1 MSGQVVKNHTLS
13 KKKRLENNNETR
25 RITCLSLSR
34 ACQPEVPARPRVHP
48 PHRHSRTHAVGHW
61 ETSCEIPKKTEHT
74 DPVQGSLLRDLPE
87 WLGEF
92 IDNLGVALGFGL
104 GNEKIQEALDVLE
117 NFHRRDTHR
126 GVPEVTLV
134 LRSFSSRGWKATM
147 LREEDETTL
156 KG

>member
-1 MSGQVVKNHTLS
+1 MLIVVQGLS
-13 KKKRLENNNETR
+13 TR
-25 RITCLSLSR
+25 SSSSSTSASSTSAQQDSCSR
-34 ACQPEVPARPRVHP
+34 ALGDKLRD
-48 PHRHSRTHAVGHW
+48 S
-61 ETSCEIPKKTEHT
+61 KKTEHT
-74 DPVQGSLLRDLPE
+74 DPVQGSPLRDLPE

-117 NFHRRDTHR
+117 NFHRRDTRR
-126 GVPEVTLV
+126 GVPEVTIV
-134 LRSFSSRGWKATM
+134 VRSFSSRGWKATM